1 MFKTLDAAMLRAAAH
16 PLEPPTTSPD
26 LTHGD
31 VDQWRAWLT
40 KFWSQHDVVDAIALA
55 SPVLADRVQRELRDG
70 PLLDARQV
78 RRLVVSTIRYLLRM
92 TSRATPFG
100 LFAGVAPIRLD
111 CVRTSVRW
119 GTSHRAVARPE
130 PAWMASLADH
140 LESFPEVQDLLPV
153 VANDLVFVRGDRLVV
168 PCQPDLDGPPAEV
181 TVNHS
186 PVVADAIRIAR
197 TPLPLGELAA
207 RVAERYPGWEQGI
220 RRLIGDLL
228 TRKVLLSALRPS
240 MTAVDPLGYLVD
252 QLAQTGVDGHE
263 ALAPLFP
270 ALRAIRDD
278 LDQPGEERARA
289 TRRMTQVAAEPASV
303 AVDLRVDCVA
313 ALPARVARAAEE
325 AAALL
330 VRLNPAARGET
341 AWADYQ
347 ARFLDR
353 YGPGAVVP
361 VPDLVSDG
369 GLGFPAGYR
378 GSQYEQHPPAMTDR
392 DRLLLAL
399 VQRTTMRGADEIS
412 LDEQLVDALSG
423 DPATV
428 QVPPHTELSFQV
440 HAPSRDAV
448 DRGDFDLVV
457 VAAHRAAGTS
467 TGRFLHLLDPPE
479 LEQVR
484 RAYAHLPTV
493 DPDALAV
500 QMSAPPLL
508 RRTEQLARTPPVLPR
523 LLSLGEH
530 PTPGPERIT
539 LDDLAVTG
547 DARRLQLLSL
557 AAGRPVEITALHSVE
572 FTNATQ
578 PLVRFLCEVSRART
592 AACRPFVWAA
602 ASKLPFLPRI
612 RHGRL
617 VLSQAR
623 WNLTPADV
631 APPTASWPQW
641 RESLAR
647 WSEEVGL
654 PAIVCVGGDDQRLR
668 LDLGEDAHL
677 HLLRAHLERHGH
689 ATLHE
694 TPAQVAHGWID
705 GHAHEIVVPL
715 ASTVAPTWPAIP
727 RPHAAR
733 ARVIDRDHGHLPGCS
748 TWLHAKL
755 YGHPDRQTTVLT
767 DRLPSLLNDWSAT
780 PHGWWFLRYRDPDPH
795 LRLRIRLHDADAYG
809 PAAARV
815 ARWAAEL
822 RRVGLISHLTLDSYQ
837 PETGRYGSGSAIGVA
852 ETVFAA
858 DSAAAVA
865 QLTGCRMDTVAPEAI
880 AAASMTAIATGL
892 TGSVSDGMRWLVE
905 NVPAHSPTPLPR
917 EVQRD
922 AVRLADPTDDWAAL
936 LRVGGGREIREA
948 WSQRQKTLV
957 TYRQHLAQAA
967 ETDPHT
973 VLASLLH
980 LHHIRMAGINHDA
993 EQTVHR
999 LARAAA
1005 LAWTVRTGR
1014 TPR

>member
-16 PLEPPTTSPD
+16 PLEPPTTWPD
-26 LTHGD
+26 LTHDD

-40 KFWSQHDVVDAIALA
+40 EVWSQHDVSDAIALA
-55 SPVLADRVQRELRDG
+55 SPVLADRAQRELCDG
-70 PLLDARQV
+70 PLLDTRHV

-100 LFAGVAPIRLD
+100 LFAGVAPLRLD
-111 CVRTSVRW
+111 AARTSVRW
-119 GTSHRAVARPE
+119 GTSHRTVARPE
-130 PAWMASLADH
+130 PAWMASRVDQ
-140 LESFPEVQDLLPV
+140 LESLPEVQDLVPV
-153 VANDLVFVRGDRLVV
+153 VTNDLAFVRGDRLVV
-168 PCQPDLDGPPAEV
+168 PCQPHPDGPSAEV
-181 TVNHS
+181 TVKHS

-228 TRKVLLSALRPS
+228 TRKVLLSALRPP

-252 QLAQTGVDGHE
+252 QLAQTGVDRHE
-263 ALAPLFP
+263 RLAALIP
-270 ALRAIRDD
+270 ALHAIRDD
-278 LDQPGEERARA
+278 LDQPRDGRARA
-289 TRRMTQVAAEPASV
+289 ARRMTRVAAEPAAV
-303 AVDLRVDCVA
+303 AVDLRVDCAA

-330 VRLNPAARGET
+330 VRLNPAARGES
-341 AWADYQ
+341 AWVDYQ

-361 VPDLVSDG
+361 VRDLVSDG
-369 GLGFPAGYR
+369 GLGFPAGYL
-378 GSQYEQHPPAMTDR
+378 GSQYEQRPPAMTGR

-399 VQRTTMRGADEIS
+399 AQRTAMRDADEIT
-412 LDEQLVDALSG
+412 LDEQLVDALSS
-423 DPATV
+423 DPATT

-457 VAAHRAAGTS
+457 VAVHRAAGTS
-467 TGRFLHLLDPPE
+467 TGRFLHLLDPSE

-500 QMSAPPLL
+500 QISAPPLL
-508 RRTEQLARTPPVLPR
+508 LRTEQLARTPAVLPR

-530 PTPGPERIT
+530 PTPGTERIT

-557 AAGRPVEITALHSVE
+557 SAGRPVEVTALHSVE
-572 FTNATQ
+572 FSNATQ
-578 PLVRFLCEVSRART
+578 PLVRFLCELSRART

-617 VLSQAR
+617 VLSSAR

-631 APPTASWPQW
+631 APAAASWPQW
-641 RESLAR
+641 REGLAR

-654 PAIVCVGGDDQRLR
+654 PATVCVGGDDQRLR

-677 HLLRAHLERHGH
+677 HLLRAHLERRGH

-694 TPAQVAHGWID
+694 TPAPAAYGWID
-705 GHAHEIVVPL
+705 GHAHEVVVPL
-715 ASTVAPTWPAIP
+715 ASTVALSWPPIP
-727 RPHAAR
+727 RPRDAR

-767 DRLPSLLNDWSAT
+767 DRLRELLDDWPA
-780 PHGWWFLRYRDPDPH
+780 PPNGWWFLRYSDPEPH
-795 LRLRIRLHDADAYG
+795 LRLRIRLPDPDGYG

-815 ARWAAEL
+815 GRWAAEL

-837 PETGRYGSGSAIGVA
+837 PETGRYGTGPAMAAA
-852 ETVFAA
+852 EMVFAA

-865 QLTGCRMDTVAPEAI
+865 QLTADRMDTVTPEAI
-880 AAASMTAIATGL
+880 AAASMTAIVTGL
-892 TGSVSDGMRWLVE
+892 TGSVADGMRWLVD

-917 EVQRD
+917 DAQRD
-922 AVRLADPTDDWAAL
+922 AVRLADPADDWAAL
-936 LRVGGGREIREA
+936 LSVGGGRAVREA
-948 WSQRQKTLV
+948 WSERRKTLV
-957 TYRQHLAQAA
+957 AYRQQLAQG
-967 ETDPHT
+967 ETDPHA

-980 LHHIRMAGINHDA
+980 LHHIRMAGINRDA

-1014 TPR
+1014 TLR

>member
-1 MFKTLDAAMLRAAAH
+1 MFTTLDAAMLRTAAY
-16 PLEPPTTSPD
+16 PLEPPTTWPD
-26 LTHGD
+26 LTHDD

-40 KFWSQHDVVDAIALA
+40 KVWSQHDVADAIAVA
-55 SPVLADRVQRELRDG
+55 SPVLADRVQRELCDG
-70 PLLDARQV
+70 PRLDARQV

-111 CVRTSVRW
+111 AATASVRW
-119 GTSHRAVARPE
+119 GTSHRTVARPE
-130 PAWMASLADH
+130 PAWMASRADQ
-140 LESFPEVQDLLPV
+140 LESLPEVQDLLPV
-153 VANDLVFVRGDRLVV
+153 VVNDLAFVRGDRLVV
-168 PCQPDLDGPPAEV
+168 PCQPHPDGPPAEI
-181 TVNHS
+181 TVKHS
-186 PVVADAIRIAR
+186 PIVADAIRIAR

-207 RVAERYPGWEQGI
+207 RAAERYPGWEQGI

-228 TRKVLLSALRPS
+228 TRKVLISALRPP
-240 MTAVDPLGYLVD
+240 MTAVDPLGYLTD
-252 QLAQTGVDGHE
+252 QLALTGVDRREGS
-263 ALAPLFP
+263 APLVP
-270 ALRAIRDD
+270 ALRAIRHD
-278 LDQPGEERARA
+278 LGRRDGRARA
-289 TRRMTQVAAEPASV
+289 ARRMTRVAAEPASV
-303 AVDLRVDCVA
+303 AVDLRVDCA
-313 ALPARVARAAEE
+313 AAVPASVARAAEE

-341 AWADYQ
+341 AWVDYQ

-361 VPDLVSDG
+361 VRDLVSDG
-369 GLGFPAGYR
+369 GLGFPADYR
-378 GSQYEQHPPAMTDR
+378 GSPYEQRPPAVMDR

-399 VQRTTMRGADEIS
+399 VQRTAMRGADEIA
-412 LDEQLVDALSG
+412 LDERLVEALSG
-423 DPATV
+423 DPAAV
-428 QVPPHTELSFQV
+428 QAPPHTELSFQV

-479 LEQVR
+479 LERFR

-493 DPDALAV
+493 DADALAV

-508 RRTEQLARTPPVLPR
+508 LRTEQLARTPAVLPR

-530 PTPGPERIT
+530 PTAGPERIT

-557 AAGRPVEITALHSVE
+557 SAGRPVEVTALHSVE

-602 ASKLPFLPRI
+602 ASKLPFLPRV

-617 VLSQAR
+617 VLSSAR
-623 WNLTPADV
+623 WNLTPVDV
-631 APPTASWPQW
+631 APAAASWPQW

-647 WSEEVGL
+647 WSEELRL
-654 PAIVCVGGDDQRLR
+654 PATVCVGGDDQRLR

-694 TPAQVAHGWID
+694 APAPAGYGWID

-727 RPHAAR
+727 RPRAAR
-733 ARVIDRDHGHLPGCS
+733 ARVVDRDHGHLPGFS

-755 YGHPDRQTTVLT
+755 YGHPGRQTTVLT
-767 DRLPSLLNDWSAT
+767 DRLRELLDDCPA
-780 PHGWWFLRYRDPDPH
+780 PPDGWWFLRYRDPDPH
-795 LRLRIRLHDADAYG
+795 LRLRIRLPHPDGYG
-809 PAAARV
+809 PVAAQV
-815 ARWAAEL
+815 GRWVAEL
-822 RRVGLISHLTLDSYQ
+822 RRDGLISHLTFDSYQ
-837 PETGRYGSGSAIGVA
+837 PETGRYGTGPAMAAA

-865 QLTGCRMDTVAPEAI
+865 QLVGGRTATVAPEAI
-880 AAASMTAIATGL
+880 TAASMTAIATGL
-892 TGSVSDGMRWLVE
+892 TGSVTAGMRWLVD

-917 EVQRD
+917 DAQRD
-922 AVRLADPTDDWAAL
+922 AVRLADPADDWAAL
-936 LRVGGGREIREA
+936 LRVDGGREIRQA
-948 WSQRQKTLV
+948 WSQRRTTLLA
-957 TYRQHLAQAA
+957 YRQQLAQAT